1 MNIFVI
7 MKRTFGT
14 EEIMFF
20 NDGPIDVSGAEH
32 IINPYDEN
40 NRFRWPWIREE
51 EVHAKTNTV
60 EILCRLKNKQEN
72 F

>member
-14 EEIMFF
+14 EEKMFF
-20 NDGPIDVSGAEH
+20 NDGPIDDSSAEH

-40 NRFRWPWIREE
+40 NRFR
-51 EVHAKTNTV
+51 
-60 EILCRLKNKQEN
+60 
-72 F
+72 

>member
-40 NRFRWPWIREE
+40 NRFR
-51 EVHAKTNTV
+51 
-60 EILCRLKNKQEN
+60 
-72 F
+72 